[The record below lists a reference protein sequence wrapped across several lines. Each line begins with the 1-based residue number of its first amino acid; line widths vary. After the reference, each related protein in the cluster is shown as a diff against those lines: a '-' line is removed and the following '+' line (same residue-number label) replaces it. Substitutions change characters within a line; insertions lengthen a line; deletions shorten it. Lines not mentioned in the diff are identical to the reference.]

1 MLNLVAVLSFFKE
14 ISLKKTITV
23 GGGGGVSIVM
33 TYIIQSFQ
41 MFFVSS
47 FVPILSP

>member
-1 MLNLVAVLSFFKE
+1 MLSAVLSFFKE

-23 GGGGGVSIVM
+23 GGEVNINDIYY
-33 TYIIQSFQ
+33 TIFFQ
-41 MFFVSS
+41 KFFVSS